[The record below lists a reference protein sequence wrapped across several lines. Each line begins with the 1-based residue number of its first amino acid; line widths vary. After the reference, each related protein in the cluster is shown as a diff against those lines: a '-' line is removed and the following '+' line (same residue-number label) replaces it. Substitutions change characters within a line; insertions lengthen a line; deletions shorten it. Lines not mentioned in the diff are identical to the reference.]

1 MGKKSTKPDLKIA
14 FAISFSLLILTQGMV
29 RGSRDVGREPR
40 DPKFDRGSSPQSIP
54 QVPDKFKWFQEAKF
68 GMFIHW
74 GLFSIPASMWDGVPA
89 YKTSEYIMMMKK
101 IPVKTYET
109 LAAHFNPFQF
119 DADRWVRMAKDAGMK
134 YIVFVSKHHDGFAM
148 YHSEASPYN
157 VVDATPWKRDPL
169 KELAEAC
176 RRHNMRLGVYYS
188 QAVDWNHPDGA
199 GNNWDFDAKAKDFD
213 KYLREKALPQ
223 VRELLTKYGPISTFW
238 FDWPMGMTVERCK
251 LFSDMARSLQPDM
264 LINSRLGDKLVW
276 PGPTVDYRSMGDDE
290 IPNAAVPGIWETA
303 GTMNT
308 SNGTWGYNQYDQEW
322 KSLATITFNLVDI
335 VSKGGNYLLNTGP
348 TSDGVIPKPTQDVFQ
363 GIGKW
368 LKING
373 ESVYGAG
380 PTPFGHEFGTEIPGK
395 KDRRGNPVYDIK
407 RELRFTTKP
416 GKLYVHIFMWP
427 KEALELAGLKNEV
440 TSAYLLADPDKKP
453 LAFTQNGENLKLT
466 LPQQALDPI
475 DTIVCLEL
483 KDNQPYRRP
492 NALKYTAAPE
502 CYGGS
507 RRGPKP

>member
-1 MGKKSTKPDLKIA
+1 MKKELKKLNLKITVV
-14 FAISFSLLILTQGMV
+14 ISLALFILTQGISQETNFVGCESIDSMFE
-29 RGSRDVGREPR
+29 RGSV
-40 DPKFDRGSSPQSIP
+40 PKAIP
-54 QVPDKFKWFQEAKF
+54 QMPEKFTWFEEAKF
-68 GMFIHW
+68 GLFIHW
-74 GLFSIPASMWDGVPA
+74 GLFSIPASMWNGVPA
-89 YKTSEYIMMMKK
+89 YKTSEYIMMKMK
-101 IPVKTYET
+101 IPVRTYEK
-109 LAAHFNPFQF
+109 LAGHFNPFQF
-119 DADRWVRMAKDAGMK
+119 DAERWVQMAEDAGMK

-148 YHSEASPYN
+148 YHSKVTPYN

-169 KELAEAC
+169 KELSEAC

-199 GNNWDFDAKAKDFD
+199 GNSWDFDEKAKDFD

-223 VRELLTKYGPISTFW
+223 VRELLSNYGPISTFW

-264 LINSRLGDKLVW
+264 LINSRLGGKLVW

-290 IPNAAVPGIWETA
+290 IPNAKVPGVWETA

-322 KSLATITFNLVDI
+322 KSLSTITFNLVDI
-335 VSKGGNYLLNTGP
+335 VSKGGVYLLNTGP

-373 ESVYGAG
+373 ESIYGAG
-380 PTPFGHEFGTEIPGK
+380 PTPFGYEFGTEIPGE
-395 KDRRGNPVYDIK
+395 KDRRGNSAFDVK
-407 RELRFTTKP
+407 KELRFTTKP
-416 GKLYVHIFMWP
+416 GKLFVHIFNWP
-427 KEALELAGLKNEV
+427 NGALELSGLKNEV
-440 TSAYLLADPDKKP
+440 MSAHFLADPDKKP
-453 LAFTQNGENLKLT
+453 LAFSQVGEKLKLT
-466 LPQQALDPI
+466 LPQQAPDPI

-483 KDNQPYRRP
+483 KDH
-492 NALKYTAAPE
+492 
-502 CYGGS
+502 
-507 RRGPKP
+507 